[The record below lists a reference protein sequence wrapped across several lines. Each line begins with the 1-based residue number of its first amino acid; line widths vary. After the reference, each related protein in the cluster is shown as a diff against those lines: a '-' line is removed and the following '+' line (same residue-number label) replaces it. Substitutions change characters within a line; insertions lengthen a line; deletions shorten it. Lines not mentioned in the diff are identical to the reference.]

1 MVEGNNT
8 ATPSDVRAI
17 GRTRPQSSCTQ
28 ELERV
33 YFSSFDILV
42 RSARLLVDDVSSA
55 TDVVQEAFVK
65 ALTAQP
71 TFSNGDA
78 LAYMKTAVM
87 NQARTTL
94 RKRGVSRKHLS
105 SVPLEDTNVSHIEE
119 DELPIDAAVIQKAL
133 SQLSQRQ
140 RECVMLFH
148 TYSMSHKEI
157 AVQLGISEGS
167 VKQHLSRGLRNLNTA
182 LEGAR

>member
-1 MVEGNNT
+1 MVEGKSVEAPDN
-8 ATPSDVRAI
+8 VREI
-17 GRTRPQSSCTQ
+17 GSTRPQSACTQ

-33 YFSSFDILV
+33 YFSSFDVLV
-42 RSARLLVDDVSSA
+42 RSARLLVDEVSSA

-65 ALTAQP
+65 ALTSQP
-71 TFSNGDA
+71 NFTNGDA

-87 NQARTTL
+87 NQARSTL

-105 SVPLEDTNVSHIEE
+105 SVPLEETNVTAPEA
-119 DELPIDAAVIQKAL
+119 DELPIDALVIQKAL
-133 SQLSQRQ
+133 AQLSQRQ

-157 AVQLGISEGS
+157 GVELGISEGS
-167 VKQHLSRGLRNLNTA
+167 VKQHLTRGLRNLNSA
-182 LEGAR
+182 LEGAK